1 MARKNKEYTSKQ
13 IVVLEGLAPVRK
25 RPAMYIG
32 TTGKRGLHH
41 CLFEIVD
48 NSIDEALGGYAKNV
62 WVILHPD
69 DSVSIADDG
78 RGFPVDIMPKY
89 NKSALEVLMTKLH
102 AGGKFEG
109 EAYKVSGGLHGVG
122 SSVVNALSSWLRME
136 VRRDGKI
143 YTQEYKKGVPQYN
156 VKTKKETDV
165 KKLAFFSKDHI
176 TGSTT
181 TFKPDPIIFK
191 EITAFDPKVIKDS
204 LRDRAY
210 LISGIYFHFYNEKDN
225 NEYHFYF
232 EGGIV
237 SLIKNLNKSK
247 EVIHEPIYIK
257 KEEDD
262 KTLEVSIQ
270 YNEGSRENIQSF
282 VNIIKTVEGGSHM
295 AGFKTALTRTI
306 KDYTTN
312 LNGKNDQQQGKEIA
326 GTDTLEGL
334 TAVIS
339 LKMPSKELQFEG
351 QTKGKLGNSE
361 IQPFVAKAVREGL
374 VTYFEEHPAEA
385 RAILGKILLTVKARK
400 AAKAAREAITRK
412 GAFDSLGLPGK
423 LADCQSKSPEES
435 ELYIVEG
442 DSAGGSAKQGRDRKF
457 QAILPLRGK
466 ILNTE
471 KATLDRVIAFP
482 ELKDLIVALN
492 MGIGE
497 TLDPKK
503 LRYHR
508 IIIMTDADVDGAHIA
523 TLLLTFFFRHLP
535 QVIEGG
541 YLYIAQPPL
550 YKITSGKKEFHYVY
564 TEEEKEKTVSEINKK
579 GKTFE
584 LQRYKGLGE
593 MNPDQLWETTMNPG
607 KRLLKKTTIED
618 AQKADEI
625 FITLMGPDV
634 PPRRRFI
641 QTRAKLAELDI

>member
-1 MARKNKEYTSKQ
+1 MAKTNKNYTSKQ
-13 IVVLEGLAPVRK
+13 IIVLEGLAPVRK

-62 WVILHPD
+62 WVILHSNN
-69 DSVSIADDG
+69 SVTVADDG

-89 NKSALEVLMTKLH
+89 KKSALEVLMTKLH

-109 EAYKVSGGLHGVG
+109 QAYKISGGLHGVG

-143 YTQEYKKGVPQYN
+143 YTQEYKKGVPQYD
-156 VKTKKETDV
+156 VKTKEKTDI
-165 KKLAFFSKDHI
+165 KRMEKLYKNNTS
-176 TGSTT
+176 GSTT
-181 TFKPDPIIFK
+181 TFQPDPLIFK
-191 EITAFDPKVIKDS
+191 EIIEFDPAVIKKS

-210 LISGIYFHFYNEKDN
+210 LISGIYFHFYDEKSKK
-225 NEYHFYF
+225 EYHFYF
-232 EGGIV
+232 EGGII

-247 EVIHEPIYIK
+247 TVIHEPIYIR
-257 KEEDD
+257 KEENDEI
-262 KTLEVSIQ
+262 LEVAIQ
-270 YNEGSRENIQSF
+270 YNEGAKENVSSF
-282 VNIIKTVEGGSHM
+282 VNIINTIEGGAHV

-306 KDYTTN
+306 KDYAAK
-312 LNGKNDQQQGKEIA
+312 LNGKGDTGKEIS
-326 GTDTLEGL
+326 GPDTLEGL

-351 QTKGKLGNSE
+351 QTKSKLGNSE
-361 IQPFVAKAVREGL
+361 VQPFVAKAVREGL
-374 VTYFEEHPAEA
+374 ATHFEEHPSETKI
-385 RAILGKILLTVKARK
+385 ILAKVLLTVKARK

-412 GAFDSLGLPGK
+412 GIFDSLGLPGK

-471 KATLDRVIAFP
+471 KASLDRVIAFP

-535 QVIEGG
+535 EVILGG

-550 YKITSGKKEFHYVY
+550 YKISSGKKEFCYVY
-564 TEEEKEKTVSEINKK
+564 TEEEKEKVVDDINKK

-593 MNPDQLWETTMNPG
+593 MNPDQLWETTMNPK
-607 KRLLKKTTIED
+607 KRLLKRTTIID

-625 FITLMGPDV
+625 FITLMGSDV

>member
-1 MARKNKEYTSKQ
+1 MAQKNKEYTSKQ
-13 IVVLEGLAPVRK
+13 IVVLEGLSPVRK

-48 NSIDEALGGYAKNV
+48 NSIDEALGGYAENV
-62 WVILHPD
+62 WVVLHSD
-69 DSVSIADDG
+69 DSITVADDG

-109 EAYKVSGGLHGVG
+109 QAYKVSGGLHGVG

-143 YTQEYKKGVPQYN
+143 YTQEYKRGAPQYD
-156 VKTKKETDV
+156 VKTKKETGV
-165 KKLAFFSKDHI
+165 KKLAFLCKNHI

-181 TFKPDPIIFK
+181 TFKPDPTIFK
-191 EITAFDPKVIKDS
+191 ETTEFDPKIIKDS

-210 LISGIYFHFYNEKDN
+210 LISGIYFHFYNEKN
-225 NEYHFYF
+225 NTEYHFYF

-270 YNEGSRENIQSF
+270 YNQGSRENIQSF
-282 VNIIKTVEGGSHM
+282 VNIIKTIEGGSHV

-306 KDYTTN
+306 KEYAAN
-312 LNGKNDQQQGKEIA
+312 LNGKNDQQQGKDIS
-326 GTDTLEGL
+326 GNDTLEGL
-334 TAVIS
+334 TAVVS
-339 LKMPSKELQFEG
+339 LKMPSKNLQFEG

-361 IQPFVAKAVREGL
+361 VQPFVAKAVREGL
-374 VTYFEEHPAEA
+374 STYFEEHPAEA

-412 GAFDSLGLPGK
+412 SVFDSLGLPGK

-471 KATLDRVIAFP
+471 KAALDRVIAFP

-497 TLDPKK
+497 TINPKK

-523 TLLLTFFFRHLP
+523 TLLLTFFYRHLP
-535 QVIEGG
+535 QIIEGG

-550 YKITSGKKEFHYVY
+550 YKITSGKNEVYYVY
-564 TEEEKEKTVSEINKK
+564 TEEEREKIISDLNKR
-579 GKTFE
+579 GKTFD

-593 MNPDQLWETTMNPG
+593 MNPEQLWETTMDPKN
-607 KRLLKKTTIED
+607 RILKKATIAD
-618 AQKADEI
+618 AQKADEV
-625 FITLMGPDV
+625 FVTLMGSDV

-641 QTRAKLAELDI
+641 QTHAKLAELDI